1 MNIKN
6 YLNKNEN
13 KAKVFSFTEFQN
25 FYKAWKY
32 TSNDITILKYSSN
45 TYIIQ
50 FHNISKSQVII
61 KFINDLSTN
70 QSNFL
75 KSIINNKNFV
85 EPKKQDISFWDFIF
99 QEIMLRYKSLLIIL
113 LSAFIIPCLSQNWL
127 LLISKNI
134 LEICI
139 SLLGVYFA
147 LMIVFLTIWGFKY
160 SEELFVNWR
169 LSYYL
174 NMDKNLAKLC
184 LYSIL
189 YLIIIL
195 LIISIFWN
203 KWYFHEFYI
212 NNIAFIFIWF
222 GIYLLY
228 INFINLI
235 DFYIEKISYLQLS
248 NFKNQYFTDNYKW
261 K

>member
-1 MNIKN
+1 MNIKKF
-6 YLNKNEN
+6 LNKNEN
-13 KAKVFSFTEFQN
+13 KAEVFSFTEFQN
-25 FYKAWKY
+25 FYKTWKY
-32 TSNDITILKYSSN
+32 NPNDITILKYSSN
-45 TYIIQ
+45 NYIIQ
-50 FHNISKSQVII
+50 FHKFSKSQIII
-61 KFINDLSTN
+61 KLINKLPKK
-70 QSNFL
+70 QSKFL
-75 KSIINNKNFV
+75 KSIIDNKNFID
-85 EPKKQDISFWDFIF
+85 PRKQDVSFWKFLF
-99 QEIMLRYKSLLIIL
+99 KEIILRYKSLLIIL
-113 LSAFIIPCLSQNWL
+113 FIAFIMPYLSQSWL

-160 SEELFVNWR
+160 SEELFINWK

-195 LIISIFWN
+195 LIISLFWN
-203 KWYFHEFYI
+203 KWYFHEFHI

-248 NFKNQYFTDNYKW
+248 NFKNQYFIDNYKW